1 MTTPTPET
9 SLAEF
14 VRQCWP
20 ELGNAWH
27 LDAICD
33 HMQAIAEGRAPPR
46 LFITAPHYVWRNL
59 NKPKRKRRRPGIGG
73 LRATARIEDDQ

>member
-1 MTTPTPET
+1 MTTLSPKT

-20 ELGNAWH
+20 ELAEAWH
-27 LDAICD
+27 RTGILD
-33 HMQAIAEGRAPPR
+33 HLQAIAERRAPPR
-46 LFITAPHYVWRNL
+46 L

-73 LRATARIEDDQ
+73 LRATARIEDDR